1 MSELKPCPI
10 CHEQEQKN
18 DYGRVFYKELPHIE
32 NVITTLDDEHVQL
45 VSDKNGWALHF
56 EDDYGDRMFDVKAE
70 FCPVCGRNLYN
81 RRYQEPNEPL
91 TLEQLR
97 EMDGEPV
104 WCEIPSDNP
113 QYGIVNEKLKCVSLT
128 CGILQFKYYG
138 EWKAY
143 ACKPESEEA

>member
-1 MSELKPCPI
+1 MSELKPCPF
-10 CHEQEQKN
+10 CGGKA
-18 DYGRVFYKELPHIE
+18 DYYIGG
-32 NVITTLDDEHVQL
+32 
-45 VSDKNGWALHF
+45 NGYLQCTRCIATIPYEYGLSY
-56 EDDYGDRMFDVKAE
+56 EDGKMQAIAKW
-70 FCPVCGRNLYN
+70 N

-113 QYGIVNEKLKCVSLT
+113 QYGIVVEKLKCVSLT
-128 CGILQFKYYG
+128 CGILQFNYYG

-143 ACKPESEEA
+143 ARKPESEEA